1 MGNFMRPH
9 KPFPRAC
16 HVPLLD
22 QLLLSLCLDVLPYC
36 IHTDTHA
43 DIQTI
48 NRGKTSKQT
57 YKQTELAKREFES
70 FTETACPRKSSLKT
84 A

>member
-9 KPFPRAC
+9 QPFPRAC

-43 DIQTI
+43 DIQT
-48 NRGKTSKQT
+48 NQQRQDKQT
-57 YKQTELAKREFES
+57 DIQTDRVS
-70 FTETACPRKSSLKT
+70 
-84 A
+84 